1 MTYILTYTNG
11 YTTKVTG
18 NISLVEAQGY
28 FTGNE
33 YTVGSEKLVCVKVEE
48 VSQ

>member
-1 MTYILTYTNG
+1 MTYKLTYTNG
-11 YTTKVTG
+11 QTSTATG

-33 YTVGSEKLVCVKVEE
+33 YTVDNSKLVCVKVEE
-48 VSQ
+48 LK

>member
-1 MTYILTYTNG
+1 MTYKLTYSNG
-11 YTTKVTG
+11 HTTTTKG
-18 NISLVEAQGY
+18 NISLTEAQGY

>member
-1 MTYILTYTNG
+1 MTYKLTYTNG
-11 YTTKVTG
+11 HTSTVTG

-33 YTVGSEKLVCVKVEE
+33 YTVYNSKLVCVKVEE
-48 VSQ
+48 AN

>member
-1 MTYILTYTNG
+1 MTHKLTYNNG
-11 YTTKVTG
+11 HTSITKG

-33 YTVGSEKLVCVKVEE
+33 YTIGSETLVCVKVEK
-48 VSQ
+48 VK

>member
-11 YTTKVTG
+11 HTSKVTG

-33 YTVGSEKLVCVKVEE
+33 YTVDNSKLVCVKVEE
-48 VSQ
+48 IKL

>member
-1 MTYILTYTNG
+1 MTYILTYANG
-11 YTTKVTG
+11 HTSTVTG

-33 YTVGSEKLVCVKVEE
+33 YTVANSKLVCVKVEE
-48 VSQ
+48 VK